1 MASTNERHVHD
12 VLKKDALSEARRE
25 MDSVP
30 MPCEFTLCFECATIT
45 GHLLFMACGLE
56 RVYENN

>member
-12 VLKKDALSEARRE
+12 VVKKDALSEARRE

-30 MPCEFTLCFECATIT
+30 MPCEFTLCFECATPHMT
-45 GHLLFMACGLE
+45 FTLHCLWFREG
-56 RVYENN
+56 V